1 QSYLVKTETPKSP
14 HTVASP
20 TSLPDSTPPT
30 RHAKESEGSDTSGA
44 RSNPS
49 DFTTPLSP
57 DHPLTHTTPI
67 LAPFL
72 CRTAHM
78 AVRVQPAMLPSL
90 FVSIVEVAAMSDLAF
105 CTSELVEDDD
115 EEEDEEVEESLYSDS
130 ESEDTEEEGP
140 IVEDEGPAAG
150 DEGLVA
156 REEGPGMI
164 VESLGLGGDEA
175 VPEEPER
182 PERVSTLRQL
192 ILTTWIDPE
201 DGRAYI
207 DVPAYPSPA
216 PPVQTPPSPK

>member
-1 QSYLVKTETPKSP
+1 M
-14 HTVASP
+14 
-20 TSLPDSTPPT
+20 
-30 RHAKESEGSDTSGA
+30 SGA
-44 RSNPS
+44 RSTPS
-49 DFTTPLSP
+49 DFTTPLSL
-57 DHPLTHTTPI
+57 DHPLTHT
-67 LAPFL
+67 APTLVIFL
-72 CRTAHM
+72 
-78 AVRVQPAMLPSL
+78 
-90 FVSIVEVAAMSDLAF
+90 